1 MNNNCLH
8 PKDLILTATSYM
20 ICFCLPLKKGSGTSI
35 VSSSTSSANTVITST
50 TPTPADLNCL
60 INIEFLCF
68 AMFCRD
74 LSKISTCFAVLFFFF
89 IICPQLI
96 QRDARYQWM
105 LLHPSANLNITT
117 SPGSLPTAARLAAA
131 APVSMKCTYYLFT
144 RLSTDVPRPLV
155 TLLLTSSAVVGQ
167 TDLLYLYLQVTNL

>member
-1 MNNNCLH
+1 MHWHSTITMQAEVYVLEDIALTSE
-8 PKDLILTATSYM
+8 DL
-20 ICFCLPLKKGSGTSI
+20 K
-35 VSSSTSSANTVITST
+35 
-50 TPTPADLNCL
+50 CL
-60 INIEFLCF
+60 IKIEFLCF
-68 AMFCRD
+68 SMFCRD
-74 LSKISTCFAVLFFFF
+74 LSNISTCIAVLFFL
-89 IICPQLI
+89 ICLQLI
-96 QRDARYQWM
+96 QKDARYQWM
-105 LLHPSANLNITT
+105 LLHPLANLNITT

>member
-1 MNNNCLH
+1 MQAEVYVLE
-8 PKDLILTATSYM
+8 DIALTS
-20 ICFCLPLKKGSGTSI
+20 
-35 VSSSTSSANTVITST
+35 
-50 TPTPADLNCL
+50 ADLKCL
-60 INIEFLCF
+60 IKIEFLCF
-68 AMFCRD
+68 SMFCRD
-74 LSKISTCFAVLFFFF
+74 LSKISTCIAVPFFFL
-89 IICPQLI
+89 ICPQLI
-96 QRDARYQWM
+96 QKDARYQWM
-105 LLHPSANLNITT
+105 LLHPSVNLNITT

>member
-1 MNNNCLH
+1 MQAEVYVLE
-8 PKDLILTATSYM
+8 DITLTS
-20 ICFCLPLKKGSGTSI
+20 
-35 VSSSTSSANTVITST
+35 
-50 TPTPADLNCL
+50 ADLNCPIYL
-60 INIEFLCF
+60 EFLSF

-74 LSKISTCFAVLFFFF
+74 LSKISTYIAVLFFFLF
-89 IICPQLI
+89 PQLI
-96 QRDARYQWM
+96 QKDAKYQWM

-155 TLLLTSSAVVGQ
+155 TLLLTSSVVEGQ

>member
-1 MNNNCLH
+1 MQAEVYVLE
-8 PKDLILTATSYM
+8 DIAMTS
-20 ICFCLPLKKGSGTSI
+20 
-35 VSSSTSSANTVITST
+35 
-50 TPTPADLNCL
+50 ADLNSL

-68 AMFCRD
+68 SMFCRD
-74 LSKISTCFAVLFFFF
+74 LSKISTCIAVLFFFF
-89 IICPQLI
+89 FLIFPQLI
-96 QRDARYQWM
+96 QKDAKYQWM
-105 LLHPSANLNITT
+105 LLHPSVNLNITT

-144 RLSTDVPRPLV
+144 RLSADVPRPLV

>member
-1 MNNNCLH
+1 MHWHSTITMQAEVYVLEA
-8 PKDLILTATSYM
+8 IALTS
-20 ICFCLPLKKGSGTSI
+20 
-35 VSSSTSSANTVITST
+35 
-50 TPTPADLNCL
+50 ADLNCL

-68 AMFCRD
+68 SMFCRD
-74 LSKISTCFAVLFFFF
+74 LSKISTCIAVLFFFL
-89 IICPQLI
+89 ICPQLI
-96 QRDARYQWM
+96 QKDARYQWM
-105 LLHPSANLNITT
+105 PLHPSVNLNITT

>member
-1 MNNNCLH
+1 MQAEVYVLE
-8 PKDLILTATSYM
+8 DIALTS
-20 ICFCLPLKKGSGTSI
+20 
-35 VSSSTSSANTVITST
+35 
-50 TPTPADLNCL
+50 ADLNCL

-68 AMFCRD
+68 SMFCRD
-74 LSKISTCFAVLFFFF
+74 LSKILTCIAVLFFFF
-89 IICPQLI
+89 FLIFPQLI
-96 QRDARYQWM
+96 QKDAKYQWM

-117 SPGSLPTAARLAAA
+117 SPGSLPTAARLTAA

>member
-1 MNNNCLH
+1 MQAEVYVLE
-8 PKDLILTATSYM
+8 DIALTS
-20 ICFCLPLKKGSGTSI
+20 
-35 VSSSTSSANTVITST
+35 
-50 TPTPADLNCL
+50 ADLNSL

-68 AMFCRD
+68 SMFCRD
-74 LSKISTCFAVLFFFF
+74 LSKISTCIAVLFFFF
-89 IICPQLI
+89 LICPQLI
-96 QRDARYQWM
+96 QKDAKYQWM
-105 LLHPSANLNITT
+105 LLHPSVNLNITT

-144 RLSTDVPRPLV
+144 RLSADVPRPLV

>member
-1 MNNNCLH
+1 MQAEVYVLE
-8 PKDLILTATSYM
+8 DIALTS
-20 ICFCLPLKKGSGTSI
+20 
-35 VSSSTSSANTVITST
+35 
-50 TPTPADLNCL
+50 ADLNCL
-60 INIEFLCF
+60 INIEFFRF

-74 LSKISTCFAVLFFFF
+74 LCKILTCIAVLFFFYMF
-89 IICPQLI
+89 QLI
-96 QRDARYQWM
+96 QKDAKYQWM

-117 SPGSLPTAARLAAA
+117 SSSSLPTAARLAAA

-155 TLLLTSSAVVGQ
+155 TLLLTSSGVEGQ